1 MLQEIVIKK
10 RLLIGNLINQ
20 KRCSS
25 HPLNKSYNL
34 AKSVYQVLFWNIL
47 FVFFLYKILI
57 LIKYIIFNI
66 IPKMSEGYMGVQG
79 AI

>member
-34 AKSVYQVLFWNIL
+34 AKSVYQVLF
-47 FVFFLYKILI
+47 
-57 LIKYIIFNI
+57 
-66 IPKMSEGYMGVQG
+66 
-79 AI
+79 